1 MNTKNSDMNMV
12 RASASPVKA
21 KKKLKANAINNQ
33 FSVSQAGFGLN
44 THQPQI
50 KPKAVEVEEA
60 LIN

>member
-1 MNTKNSDMNMV
+1 MNMV